1 MRLTLFAVLGVANA
15 LPRLIPSPL
24 TSSQSPSSTDD
35 SSVASL
41 AGSSSAA
48 VSPSAAS
55 RSDASPS
62 PAPADNADPSPS
74 ATGYPSLSL
83 PDPAESSSLRAAASS
98 VGAAGAAAATSAPT
112 GYPTLKDGAAPTET
126 NNSPLPDV
134 TGTQFYSMP
143 LPVPFKKPALPAWGA
158 FFSYSQAPIP
168 TQTVQ
173 VNPAI
178 FTASLGSQEDI
189 NQPPQV
195 REYEFN
201 LHYAAG
207 WPSGYLRRMA
217 VINNHFPGPLIEANQ
232 GDLVRIRV
240 KNNLDHPQAIHWHG
254 IRQNGTNEMDGVPGI
269 SQCPIPPGGEFT
281 YEWTTVNEVGT
292 YWYHS
297 HYGNT
302 LADGLVGGIVIH
314 SKDDPLKQGVDYDED
329 RVVYLS
335 DWMNDQSEVIIAEE
349 ENMLKPYRGVP
360 FVAEPDA
367 ALING
372 VGQCNCAGAQRGVPC
387 GINEPAE
394 IRVERGKRYRFR
406 LINHGGQGLIRFS
419 VDGHVLRVIEADD
432 LPVQPLELTEVPVG
446 SGQRYSVVVT
456 ADRGAPGDAF
466 WMRAR
471 VGTYCINPLA
481 TVNGHGV
488 LRYTNPQGQVPPPA
502 EGREP
507 TSEQWPD
514 LKIPNIALCRDLDEE
529 HDLRPLVPNEV
540 PGNARQSWIL
550 DALFGVFVHPTKH
563 TPMIGFGMNGIMYKN
578 YINNPLLR
586 RVMDGLQIGGRNE
599 VAAVSFAADG
609 GSADIVLN
617 VLDPPPIGHPFHL
630 HGHPFYIVAR
640 GVGRVSRLTLPFI
653 RKKTHNAIKRDTLM
667 VGQWSYAIIRLPLN
681 TPGVWPLHCHIGWHL
696 ASGKMAAVAVGPEK
710 VRNFDRPKA
719 WEDLCQGTDP
729 NQLGPG
735 RRSRIYAEWE
745 QWAAVVNGSSTEH
758 YDERFDYMLKP

>member
-1 MRLTLFAVLGVANA
+1 
-15 LPRLIPSPL
+15 
-24 TSSQSPSSTDD
+24 
-35 SSVASL
+35 
-41 AGSSSAA
+41 
-48 VSPSAAS
+48 
-55 RSDASPS
+55 
-62 PAPADNADPSPS
+62 
-74 ATGYPSLSL
+74 
-83 PDPAESSSLRAAASS
+83 
-98 VGAAGAAAATSAPT
+98 
-112 GYPTLKDGAAPTET
+112 
-126 NNSPLPDV
+126 
-134 TGTQFYSMP
+134 MP
-143 LPVPFKKPALPAWGA
+143 LPVPFKGPALPAWGA

-168 TQTVQ
+168 TQTIQ
-173 VNPAI
+173 VNPAV
-178 FTASLGSQEDI
+178 FTASLGTPEAI

-201 LHYAAG
+201 LTYAAG

-240 KNNLDHPQAIHWHG
+240 RNNLDHPQAIHWHG
-254 IRQNGTNEMDGVPGI
+254 IRQNGTNHMDGVPGI

-314 SKDDPLKQGVDYDED
+314 SRDDPLKQGVDYDED

-349 ENMLKPYRGVP
+349 ENMLTPYRGIP

-406 LINHGGQGLIRFS
+406 LINHGGQALIRFS
-419 VDGHVLRVIEADD
+419 VDGHMLRVIEADD
-432 LPVQPLELTEVPVG
+432 LPVKPLELTEIPVG

-456 ADRGAPGDAF
+456 ADKGAPGDAF

-488 LRYTNPQGQVPPPA
+488 LRYTDSSGNVPA
-502 EGREP
+502 GTEGREP
-507 TSEQWPD
+507 TTQQWSN
-514 LKIPNIALCRDLDEE
+514 LKIPNIAFCRDLDEE
-529 HDLRPLVPNEV
+529 EDLQPLLPNEV
-540 PGNARQSWIL
+540 PGNARQSWVL
-550 DALFGVFVHPTKH
+550 DALFGVFVHPTKR

-586 RVMDGLQIGGRNE
+586 RAMDGLSIGGRNE
-599 VAAVSFAADG
+599 VAAVSFTADG

-640 GVGRVSRLTLPFI
+640 GVGRVSRLTLPFV
-653 RKKTHNAIKRDTLM
+653 RKKTRNAIKRDTLM
-667 VGQWSYAIIRLPLN
+667 VGQWSYAIIRIPLN

-710 VRNFDRPKA
+710 IRGFKRPEE
-719 WEDLCQGTDP
+719 WEELCRGTDP
-729 NQLGPG
+729 GVIGPG
-735 RRSRIYAEWE
+735 RRSRIHEDWE
-745 QWAAVVNGSSTEH
+745 RWAAVVNGSTSAA
-758 YDERFDYMLKP
+758 